1 MACATNAELWCG
13 SLAVSWAQF
22 AEAVTLFESKIDDIN
37 TLFRA
42 LGDREEVRNKWE
54 RRFAK
59 YVVPT
64 AFLVGTAVIATVSK
78 GMIKIP
84 PPIAY
89 RGSKSMTSDIISGAR
104 YYWQVSPARCCLYH
118 PQ

>member
-1 MACATNAELWCG
+1 MAFARNAKLWCG
-13 SLAVSWAQF
+13 SLAVSWARF

-37 TLFRA
+37 TLFQA
-42 LGDREEVRNKWE
+42 LGDKEENRSKWE

-59 YVVPT
+59 YVVPLG
-64 AFLVGTAVIATVSK
+64 FLLGTVAIGTLSK

-89 RGSKSMTSDIISGAR
+89 NGSKSMTSDIIKGAM
-104 YYWQVSPARCCLYH
+104 YYWQVS
-118 PQ
+118 

>member
-1 MACATNAELWCG
+1 VAFATNAELWCG

-22 AEAVTLFESKIDDIN
+22 AEAVTLFESKIDEIN

-42 LGDREEVRNKWE
+42 LGDKEENRNKWE

-59 YVVPT
+59 YFVPP
-64 AFLVGTAVIATVSK
+64 AFLLGTEAIGILSK
-78 GMIKIP
+78 GMIKIL

-89 RGSKSMTSDIISGAR
+89 NGSKSMTSDIIKGAM
-104 YYWQVSPARCCLYH
+104 YYWQVS
-118 PQ
+118 